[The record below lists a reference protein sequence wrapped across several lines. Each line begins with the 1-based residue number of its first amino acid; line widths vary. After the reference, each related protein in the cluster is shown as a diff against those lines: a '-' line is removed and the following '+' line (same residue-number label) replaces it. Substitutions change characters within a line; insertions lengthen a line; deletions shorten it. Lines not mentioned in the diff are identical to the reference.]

1 MIDVVLERLQ
11 WTIVSAL
18 ESTPHVYTAVPCLT
32 LPDFEE
38 FFSSFIQTETFAP
51 YSLAYR
57 RIIL

>member
-18 ESTPHVYTAVPCLT
+18 ESTPHMYTAVLCLT

-38 FFSSFIQTETFAP
+38 FFFKLYPDWNFCTI
-51 YSLAYR
+51 
-57 RIIL
+57 